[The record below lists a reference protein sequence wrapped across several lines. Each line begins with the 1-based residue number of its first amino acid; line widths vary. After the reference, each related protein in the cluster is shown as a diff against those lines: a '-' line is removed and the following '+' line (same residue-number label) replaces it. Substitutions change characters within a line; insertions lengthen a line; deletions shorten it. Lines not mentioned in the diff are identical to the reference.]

1 MAVLSLEGMG
11 RWARGRAIGWCGAA
25 LLLGAAATVQA
36 AEVRWRPEKFVYQA
50 QGKNLK
56 EFLREFGASQGLM
69 VVVAP
74 EVEGTV
80 NGKFNMAPQ
89 NLMEMLGATF
99 GFIWYFD
106 GNVLHV
112 YAASDA
118 RSEIVRISHSTVD
131 RLRQALQKLDIPDRR
146 FPITYD
152 PRQNTALVSGPKRY
166 VELVQQTARAIDQ
179 DQNLRSGSEIRV
191 FPLRYAW
198 ANDFTY
204 SQGGRD
210 VTVPGVAS
218 AMRRLYGIKSG
229 PGQPAVVNLRTGS
242 TLAKLRGLGLNMN
255 ANGITGESDRGR
267 PELVADPEAGLGG
280 TEHELPQF
288 MADGRMNAVMVRDL
302 PERMASH
309 EAAIRAL
316 DVKPGLVEIEVR
328 MLEVNSDAVESLGV
342 DWRARTKH
350 ADLQVG
356 RNLPTLSWGT
366 ALSDGAPRSG
376 PQGTQNLS
384 PSPAGVLTTVLGDA
398 GRSLIARVSALEQE
412 GRASLL
418 STPKVM
424 TLDNTEAVLENLST
438 FYVRVAGNLD
448 VDLFNVSAGTSMRV
462 TPLIVEEADQRQI
475 KLAIRIEDGQLTGQ
489 TVDQIPVVRRSA
501 ISTQAL
507 INDGQ
512 ALLIAGYAQESAN
525 NDDAGVPGLSSVPV
539 LGRAFKYSG
548 KRKTRVDRFFLLTPR
563 VVTP

>member
-1 MAVLSLEGMG
+1 MAYRKLFV
-11 RWARGRAIGWCGAA
+11 RWLVDLCCIAGLTLCSG
-25 LLLGAAATVQA
+25 LATA
-36 AEVRWRPEKFVYQA
+36 AEVRWKNEKFVFQA
-50 QGKNLK
+50 QGKSLK

-69 VVVAP
+69 VVVSP

-80 NGKFNMAPQ
+80 NGKFNMQPQ
-89 NLMEMLGATF
+89 NLLEMLGATF
-99 GFIWYFD
+99 GFIWYYD
-106 GNVLHV
+106 GNVLHI

-118 RSEIVRISHSTVD
+118 RSEIVRISHSSVD

-152 PRQNTALVSGPKRY
+152 TRQNTALVSGPKRY
-166 VELVQQTARAIDQ
+166 VDLVQQTARAIDQ
-179 DQNLRSGSEIRV
+179 NQNLRSGSEIRV

-204 SQGGRD
+204 TQGGREF
-210 VTVPGVAS
+210 TVPGVAY
-218 AMRRLYGIKSG
+218 ALRRLYGIGRSSA
-229 PGQPAVVNLRTGS
+229 PVPTVNLRTQS
-242 TLAKLRGLGLNMN
+242 TMSKLRGLGL
-255 ANGITGESDRGR
+255 AGSAPVVDTGGSSIEPDTSSSGD
-267 PELVADPEAGLGG
+267 
-280 TEHELPQF
+280 HELPQF
-288 MADGRMNAVMVRDL
+288 MADGRMNAVLVRDL

-309 EAAIRAL
+309 EAAISAL

-328 MLEVNSDAVESLGV
+328 VLEVNSDAVESLGV
-342 DWRARTKH
+342 DWRATGPK
-350 ADLQVG
+350 ADFQSG

-366 ALSDGAPRSG
+366 AISDGAPIAS
-376 PQGTQNLS
+376 PQGPLPLN
-384 PSPAGVLTTVLGDA
+384 PSPGVVLTTVLGDA
-398 GRSLIARVSALEQE
+398 GRHLIARISALQQE

-462 TPLIVEEADQRQI
+462 TPLIVQEADQRQI
-475 KLAIRIEDGQLTGQ
+475 KLAIRIEDGALTGQ
-489 TVDQIPVVRRSA
+489 SVDQIPVVRRST
-501 ISTQAL
+501 ISTQAI

-512 ALLIAGYAQESAN
+512 ALLIAGYAQESTQS
-525 NDDAGVPGLSSVPV
+525 DDAGVPGLSSVPI
-539 LGRAFKYSG
+539 LGRAFKFSG
-548 KRKTRVDRFFLLTPR
+548 ARKKRVDRFFLLTPR

>member
-1 MAVLSLEGMG
+1 MAS
-11 RWARGRAIGWCGAA
+11 GAA
-25 LLLGAAATVQA
+25 SA
-36 AEVRWRPEKFVYQA
+36 AEVRWKPEKFVYQA

-74 EVEGTV
+74 DVEGTV
-80 NGKFNMAPQ
+80 NGKFNMLPE
-89 NLMEMLGATF
+89 NLIEMLGATF
-99 GFIWYFD
+99 GFIWYYD

-112 YAASDA
+112 YSSADA
-118 RSEIVRISHSTVD
+118 RSEIVRISNSSVD

-152 PRQNTALVSGPKRY
+152 NRANTALVSGPKRY

-179 DQNLRSGSEIRV
+179 NQNLRSGSEIRV

-204 SQGGRD
+204 TQGGRD
-210 VTVPGVAS
+210 LTVPGVAT
-218 AMRRLYGIKSG
+218 ALRRLYNIGRPPG
-229 PGQPAVVNLRTGS
+229 PQATVNLRSTS
-242 TLAKLRGLGLNMN
+242 TLAKLRGLGLNGIGTDTN
-255 ANGITGESDRGR
+255 ASRGEING
-267 PELVADPEAGLGG
+267 DPEIVVGG

-288 MADGRMNAVMVRDL
+288 MADGRMNAVLVRDL

-316 DVKPGLVEIEVR
+316 DTKPGLVEIEVR

-342 DWRARTKH
+342 DWRLRSNRT
-350 ADLQVG
+350 DLQVG
-356 RNLPTLSWGT
+356 RNLPSLSWGT
-366 ALSDGAPRSG
+366 ALADGAPRVG
-376 PQGTQNLS
+376 PQGVS
-384 PSPAGVLTTVLGDA
+384 PPVAPSPTGVLTTVLGDA
-398 GRSLIARVSALEQE
+398 GRNLIARVTALQEE
-412 GRASLL
+412 GRASML

-438 FYVRVAGNLD
+438 FFVRVAGNLD

-462 TPLIVEEADQRQI
+462 TPLIVQEVDQRQI
-475 KLAIRIEDGQLTGQ
+475 KLAIRIEDGVVTGQ
-489 TVDQIPVVRRSA
+489 TVDQIPVVQRST
-501 ISTQAL
+501 ISTQSL

-512 ALLIAGYAQESAN
+512 ALLIAGYAQESSRG
-525 NDDAGVPGLSSVPV
+525 DDAGVPGLSSIPY
-539 LGRAFKYSG
+539 LGRAFKYSE

>member
-1 MAVLSLEGMG
+1 MLASMCAMAS
-11 RWARGRAIGWCGAA
+11 A
-25 LLLGAAATVQA
+25 QA
-36 AEVRWRPEKFVYQA
+36 AEVRWRAEKFAYQA

-56 EFLREFGASQGLM
+56 ELLREFGASQGLM

-74 EVEGTV
+74 EVDGTV

-89 NLMEMLGATF
+89 SMMEMLGATF
-99 GFIWYFD
+99 GFIWYYD

-112 YAASDA
+112 YAANDA

-131 RLRQALQKLDIPDRR
+131 RLREALSKLDIPDRR

-152 PRQNTALVSGPKRY
+152 THQNTALVSGPKRY
-166 VELVQQTARAIDQ
+166 VELVQQTARVIDQ
-179 DQNLRSGSEIRV
+179 SQNLRSGSEIRV
-191 FPLRYAW
+191 LPLRYAW

-210 VTVPGVAS
+210 VVVPGVAS
-218 AMRRLYGIKSG
+218 TMRRLYGIKSG
-229 PGQPAVVNLRTGS
+229 SGQAPVANLRSGS
-242 TLAKLRGLGLNMN
+242 TLAKLRGMGLSS
-255 ANGITGESDRGR
+255 GVTGDAERGR
-267 PELVADPEAGLGG
+267 AETAAEPEFSTGS
-280 TEHELPQF
+280 EHELPQF

-342 DWRARTKH
+342 DWRLRSKH
-350 ADLQVG
+350 IDAQAG
-356 RNLPTLSWGT
+356 RSLPTLSWG
-366 ALSDGAPRSG
+366 A
-376 PQGTQNLS
+376 QNVS
-384 PSPAGVLTTVLGDA
+384 PSPTGVLTTVLGDA
-398 GRSLIARVSALEQE
+398 GRNLIARVSALQQE

-424 TLDNTEAVLENLST
+424 TLDNTEAVLENLNT

-462 TPLIVEEADQRQI
+462 TPLIVEEASQRQI

-489 TVDQIPVVRRSA
+489 VVDQIPVVRRSA

-507 INDGQ
+507 IDDGQ
-512 ALLIAGYAQESAN
+512 ALLIAGYAQESAGS
-525 NDDAGVPGLSSVPV
+525 DGAAVPGLSSVPV
-539 LGRAFKYSG
+539 LGRAFKYDE

>member
-1 MAVLSLEGMG
+1 MVHFRLFARWFVGLSCL
-11 RWARGRAIGWCGAA
+11 AS
-25 LLLGAAATVQA
+25 LLLSSGVASA
-36 AEVRWRPEKFVYQA
+36 AEVRWKTDKFVYQA

-80 NGKFNMAPQ
+80 NGKFNMLPQ
-89 NLMEMLGATF
+89 NLLEMLGATF
-99 GFIWYFD
+99 GFIWYYD

-118 RSEIVRISHSTVD
+118 RSEIVRISRSSVD

-152 PRQNTALVSGPKRY
+152 TRQNTALVSGPKRY

-204 SQGGRD
+204 TQGGRD
-210 VTVPGVAS
+210 FTVPGVA
-218 AMRRLYGIKSG
+218 AALRRLYGIGRNTPQAAS
-229 PGQPAVVNLRTGS
+229 VNLRTGS
-242 TLAKLRGLGLNMN
+242 TMAKLRGMGL
-255 ANGITGESDRGR
+255 AGGSSGESTTAAV
-267 PELVADPEAGLGG
+267 EADTTSG
-280 TEHELPQF
+280 EHELPQF
-288 MADGRMNAVMVRDL
+288 MADGRMNAVLVRDL
-302 PERMASH
+302 PERMAGH

-328 MLEVNSDAVESLGV
+328 LLEVNSDAVESLGV
-342 DWRARTKH
+342 DWRAGGKRLDVQ
-350 ADLQVG
+350 AG
-356 RNLPTLSWGT
+356 RDLPTLSWGT
-366 ALSDGAPRSG
+366 ALSDGAPKVG
-376 PQGTQNLS
+376 PQGSLPIN
-384 PSPAGVLTTVLGDA
+384 PVPGAVLTTVLGDA
-398 GRSLIARVSALEQE
+398 GRYLIARVSALEQE

-448 VDLFNVSAGTSMRV
+448 ANLFNVSAGTSMRV
-462 TPLIVEEADQRQI
+462 TPLIVQESDQRQI
-475 KLAIRIEDGQLTGQ
+475 KLAIRIEDGTLTGQ
-489 TVDQIPVVRRSA
+489 SVDQIPVVQRST
-501 ISTQAL
+501 ISTQAI

-512 ALLIAGYAQESAN
+512 ALLIAGYAQETTKT
-525 NDDAGVPGLSSVPV
+525 DDAGVPGLSSVPLV
-539 LGRAFKYSG
+539 GRAFKYSG
-548 KRKTRVDRFFLLTPR
+548 TRKTRVDRFFLLTPR